1 MLKNSKTIHFFDN
14 PSTSTS
20 YNFRQQI
27 RVSDYRRLSKS
38 SNTLQGTLQGKSS
51 IARNTLQG
59 KVEGSRRR
67 GKPRTTWTRACEERS
82 GLSLHQASQLAQ
94 DRTRWREFGQIVGA
108 HVRPSRHKR

>member
-1 MLKNSKTIHFFDN
+1 MALGVLIKLEMKISETGWVKTVVQIV
-14 PSTSTS
+14 
-20 YNFRQQI
+20 YERQHKWLGHVL
-27 RVSDYRRLSKS
+27 RMNNNR
-38 SNTLQGTLQGKSS
+38 

-94 DRTRWREFGQIVGA
+94 DRTRWHEFGQIVGA
-108 HVRPSRHKR
+108 HVRPSRNKR